1 MAKSTAQKV
10 REYMEAHPTATT
22 AELAQKFKVRPN
34 YIYVMRCNLKK
45 AATKARKAAAAQT
58 PKADGVNIDAAH
70 DPRMPNFAPKEDW
83 KTIATV
89 TTNEPM
95 PVTLPITMDEPEHDP
110 VSYPVHY
117 TDGGI
122 ETIDFIEAKGLGYH
136 LGNAVKYI
144 SRAGKKGT
152 NNGLEDLR
160 KAQWYISR
168 AIEKNEYASPSR

>member
-1 MAKSTAQKV
+1 MAKPTAQKV
-10 REYMEAHPTATT
+10 REYMEANPTATP
-22 AELAQKFKVRPN
+22 AEIARKLKLKPN
-34 YIYVMRCNLKK
+34 YVYVIRSQLKK
-45 AATKARKAAAAQT
+45 EATKARKAA
-58 PKADGVNIDAAH
+58 PKMDGVDIDAAH
-70 DPRMPNFAPKEDW
+70 KKNRPI
-83 KTIATV
+83 TIAEMAV
-89 TTNEPM
+89 QMFEEP
-95 PVTLPITMDEPEHDP
+95 HDP
-110 VSYPVHY
+110 VTNPAHY

-152 NNGLEDLR
+152 NAGLQDLK